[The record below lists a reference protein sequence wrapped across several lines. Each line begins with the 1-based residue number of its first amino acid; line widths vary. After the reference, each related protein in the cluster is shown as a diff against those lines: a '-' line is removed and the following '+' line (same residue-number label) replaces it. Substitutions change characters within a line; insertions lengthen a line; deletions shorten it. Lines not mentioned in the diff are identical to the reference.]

1 VSTLQ
6 HIIKA
11 HAADVEVFKNGGSMS
26 YDLEEAVW
34 GYLYD
39 NGTIRNY
46 DCVDCGELLAQTLAD
61 ELGMAT

>member
-11 HAADVEVFKNGGSMS
+11 HAADVEVFKNGGPMS
-26 YDLEEAVW
+26 YDLESAMW
-34 GYLYD
+34 DYLYD
-39 NGTIRNY
+39 RGDIKNY
-46 DCVDCGELLAQTLAD
+46 NCVDCGELLAQTLAD